1 MMNRFFLI
9 LLVAVSA
16 AFTSFANNPESAEKR
31 KELQDFKMKYFI
43 QEADIPADKQQ
54 EFTRLYNQYDQNREA
69 LFKEMEVRF
78 KAMRGKNNPTDADYI
93 GTAEAMA
100 SFKSREGD
108 LEKNFFQQLR
118 TLLTP
123 KQLYML
129 KKAEHKFQRKV
140 MEMQNNNAPKAKSK
154 TGQRKTKKKK

>member
-1 MMNRFFLI
+1 MNKFLLI
-9 LLVAVSA
+9 LLMAVSA
-16 AFTSFANNPESAEKR
+16 AFSGFADNNESAEKR

-43 QEADIPADKQQ
+43 QEAEIPADKQQ
-54 EFTRLYNQYDQNREA
+54 EFIRLYNQYDQNREN
-69 LFKEMEVRF
+69 LFKDMGAKF
-78 KAMRGKNNPTDADYI
+78 KAMRGKNSPTDADYI

-140 MEMQNNNAPKAKSK
+140 MEMQNNNTSK
-154 TGQRKTKKKK
+154 TKTKTTQRNNKKKK